1 MLRNRKQP
9 FLNSSSTLHVFQFK
23 INCHAETKYDSSTL
37 TMTASHDSPFSC
49 WFTAGK
55 VQTTRWSTDSPA
67 AKQWGQGYKQ
77 KFQGNIINSELR
89 NCETVMQRFG
99 SLCSRTFFVYLF
111 IRFAHIG
118 YDPFIAIRYKFKL
131 STYVQEPLV
140 IGRCTERDLN
150 EETAAD
156 NGHKESSK

>member
-9 FLNSSSTLHVFQFK
+9 FLNSSSTFHVSQFK

-37 TMTASHDSPFSC
+37 TVAASHDSPFSC

-55 VQTTRWSTDSPA
+55 VQTTRWSTESPA
-67 AKQWGQGYKQ
+67 VKQWGQGYKQ

-89 NCETVMQRFG
+89 NVMQRFG
-99 SLCSRTFFVYLF
+99 SLCSRTFLVYLF

-118 YDPFIAIRYKFKL
+118 YGPFIAIRYKFKL
-131 STYVQEPLV
+131 STCVQEPLV
-140 IGRCTERDLN
+140 IGRRGCVQREI
-150 EETAAD
+150 
-156 NGHKESSK
+156 